1 METLMTVK
9 DVAEKLRVSRSWI
22 SKRTR
27 STAVPRL
34 GFCRVG
40 GQLRFTE
47 EHLQQYLALVD
58 RAPSKA
64 EWVSVVV
71 KQRPGR
77 KV

>member
-1 METLMTVK
+1 MEKLLTAK
-9 DVAEKLRVSRSWI
+9 DVMEKLRVSRSWI
-22 SKRTR
+22 AKHIL

-34 GFCRVG
+34 GFVRVG

-64 EWVSVVV
+64 DWVSVTT
-71 KQRPGR
+71 KQRPRR